1 MRVVSFMYHDVVG
14 PGAFDSSGFITPG
27 ADRYKLDSD
36 EFERHLQAIAGTP
49 GLRSTIL
56 RDCPVESQN
65 QQLLIT
71 FDDGGVSCYTIIADM
86 LERYS
91 LRGHFFVTTD
101 FIDTPRFLGRRHIR
115 ELRSR
120 GHVIGSH
127 SCSHPAQISSC
138 SRLELKKEWS
148 GSVNKLQDILG
159 EPVKVA
165 SVPGGFYSKQVAEE
179 AFAAGIST
187 LFTSEPTTR
196 CKKVNDLFVLG
207 RYTLKRG
214 VSPHVAAGLANG
226 DWQLR
231 LEQLLEWKAKGMV
244 KKVGG
249 RQYVRLRNKLLAG
262 NSKSSDAS
270 A

>member
-1 MRVVSFMYHDVVG
+1 MRLVSIMYHDVVG
-14 PGAFDSSGFITPG
+14 HGALDSSGFATPG
-27 ADRYKLDSD
+27 ADRYKIDTN
-36 EFERHLQAIAGTP
+36 EFERHLQEISAEP
-49 GLRSTIL
+49 GVRSTIL
-56 RDCPVESQN
+56 KDCPVESQDE
-65 QQLLIT
+65 QLLFT
-71 FDDGGVSCYTIIADM
+71 FDDGGVSCYTIIADI

-91 LRGHFFVTTD
+91 WRGHFFVTTD
-101 FIDTPRFLGRRHIR
+101 FIDTPRFLGRRQIQ
-115 ELRSR
+115 ELRRR

-138 SRLELKKEWS
+138 SKLELNKEWS

-165 SVPGGFYSKQVAEE
+165 SVPGGFYSRQVAEE

-214 VSPHVAAGLANG
+214 VSPQIAAGLARG

-231 LEQLLEWKAKGMV
+231 LEQLLEWKAKGVV
-244 KKVGG
+244 KTVGG
-249 RQYVRLRNKLLAG
+249 RQYARLRNKLLAG
-262 NSKSSDAS
+262 STKSSDAS
-270 A
+270 G